1 MKEKISSLQ
10 LGSLVWSLMLSSYMG
25 IVPYI
30 LFTQL
35 KQDSWLA
42 LILDFTIGIV
52 VLAIYLYIWNK
63 EPKKT
68 IFEKIKFVFGKTIG
82 TVINFLLTLT
92 ALYMT
97 TTYFYNMI
105 SFISS
110 QYLIKTPTLFIIG
123 IFVIPVIYLINQK
136 LNVIGRVTFTFW
148 IISAILFGLTF
159 FGLSSQLELS
169 NLYPVIE
176 NGIFPIL
183 KGSLICM
190 PYTHFVLLLLLSIP
204 KDSVIDKEKLNNR
217 VILFYTLTFFAI
229 LVGILFITTTL
240 GGELAKM
247 YQFVEFQVL
256 KRVSVIGFIE
266 RIESTLSIRWILYMF
281 VTATIGLYFI
291 KTYIR
296 NTFPKAQNKE
306 KIIMIIISI
315 TLLVLSDWIFPNYTL
330 AHNIIIKIIPYF
342 LYVFY
347 FLLPLIIAIGLKLKK
362 QNTKK

>member
-10 LGSLVWSLMLSSYMG
+10 IGALVWCLMLSSYIG

-30 LFTQL
+30 LFFKL

-42 LILDFTIGIV
+42 VILDFIIGIL

-63 EPKKT
+63 NTDKN
-68 IFEKIKFVFGKTIG
+68 IFEKISFIFGKNIG
-82 TVINFLLTLT
+82 AIINFLITLT
-92 ALYMT
+92 VVYMT

-110 QYLIKTPTLFIIG
+110 QYLIKTPTLFII
-123 IFVIPVIYLINQK
+123 FVFIIPVIYLINQK
-136 LNVIGRVTFTFW
+136 LNVIGRVVFTFW
-148 IISAILFGLTF
+148 IISTFLFGLTF

-169 NLYPVIE
+169 NLLPMAE
-176 NGIFPIL
+176 NGFWPIL
-183 KGSLICM
+183 EGSLTCM
-190 PYTHFVLLLLLSIP
+190 PYTHFVLFLLLSIP
-204 KDSVIDKEKLNNR
+204 KDNVVDKEKLNKR
-217 VILFYTLTFFAI
+217 VVGFYILTFLAI
-229 LVGILFITTTL
+229 FIGILFITTTL

-281 VTATIGLYFI
+281 VTATVGLYFI

-296 NTFPKAQNKE
+296 DTFPNIKHKE
-306 KIIMIIISI
+306 KPIMIIISI
-315 TLLVLSDWIFPNYTL
+315 TLLFLSKWIFPNYTL
-330 AHNIIIKIIPYF
+330 AHNIIINIIPYF
-342 LYVFY
+342 LYGFY
-347 FLLPLIIAIGLKLKK
+347 LLLPIIISIGLKFKSPS
-362 QNTKK
+362 

>member
-10 LGSLVWSLMLSSYMG
+10 IGSLVWSLMLSSYMG

-30 LFTQL
+30 LFFEL

-42 LILDFTIGIV
+42 VIFDFIIGMV
-52 VLAIYLYIWNK
+52 VIGIYLYIWNK
-63 EPKKT
+63 EPNKT

-82 TVINFLLTLT
+82 NIINFLLTAT
-92 ALYMT
+92 VIYMT

-110 QYLIKTPTLFIIG
+110 QYLIKTPSLFIIAV
-123 IFVIPVIYLINQK
+123 FAIPVIYLINQK
-136 LNVIGRVTFTFW
+136 LNVIGRVVFAFL
-148 IISAILFGLTF
+148 IISAVLFGFTF
-159 FGLSSQLELS
+159 LGLSSQLELS
-169 NLYPVIE
+169 NLFPIAE
-176 NGIFPIL
+176 NGFLPIF

-190 PYTHFVLLLLLSIP
+190 PYTHFVLLLLLTIP
-204 KDSVIDKEKLNNR
+204 KDNIIDKEKLNKR
-217 VILFYTLTFFAI
+217 VILFYTLTFLSI
-229 LVGILFITTTL
+229 LIGILFITTTL

-256 KRVSVIGFIE
+256 KRVSIIGFIE

-281 VTATIGLYFI
+281 VTATMGLYFI

-296 NTFPKAQNKE
+296 DTFPKVKSKE
-306 KIIMIIISI
+306 KPIMIIISI
-315 TLLVLSDWIFPNYTL
+315 TLLILSDYIFPNYTL

-347 FLLPLIIAIGLKLKK
+347 LLLPLILAIGLKIKK
-362 QNTKK
+362 TN